1 MAKPK
6 VGVVVPSGDHVHS
19 RFLVCLVSLFQYSL
33 DKFDLVIINPR
44 SSLIATGRQ
53 MGIDIAVQRGCE
65 YVLFLDSDMV
75 FPYTLLDKL
84 YERDERIVGCTYVKR
99 VLPTEFTHKEL
110 LEDPYPEDPYLGSGL
125 RQVARLPT
133 GALLIDLAVFNGWE
147 RPYFRCTYEDGSE
160 RGEDYYF
167 CDTARDAGYPI
178 WLDADLSKLIGHL
191 GVYSHTVHDLELN
204 GSSAGSAQA

>member
-6 VGVVVPSGDHVHS
+6 VGVVVPSGDTVHS
-19 RFLVCLVSLFQYSL
+19 RFMICLVSLFQYSL

-53 MGIDIAVQRGCE
+53 MGIDIAAQRGCE

-75 FPYTLLDKL
+75 FPYTLLEKL
-84 YERDERIVGCTYVKR
+84 YERNERIVGCTYVKR
-99 VLPTEFTHKEL
+99 LLPTEFTHKEL
-110 LEDPYPEDPYLGSGL
+110 DGEVELGTGL
-125 RQVARLPT
+125 RQVGRLPT
-133 GALLIDLAVFNGWE
+133 GALLIDLAVFNGWN
-147 RPYFRCTYEDGSE
+147 RPYFRSTYEDGME

-167 CDTARDAGYPI
+167 CDTAREAGYPV

-191 GVYSHTVHDLELN
+191 GIYVYTHNDIN
-204 GSSAGSAQA
+204 